1 MDDAAL
7 VPYIVEL
14 WEILEMTTFIGILHI
29 IVALVLIVL
38 VLIQDSKSDGALGM
52 GGSSG
57 SNSLLGA
64 TGAQTLAGKMTVWS
78 AIIFAVTCLT
88 LSVLT
93 ASNTKSVVDSLPLP
107 VSAPATTGGPASTTT
122 APEAAAPATAT
133 APAATEAAPTP
144 AATTK

>member
-1 MDDAAL
+1 
-7 VPYIVEL
+7 
-14 WEILEMTTFIGILHI
+14 MTNFIGILHI
-29 IVALVLIVL
+29 IVALVLIIL

-52 GGSSG
+52 GGSSGG

-78 AIIFAVTCLT
+78 AVIFAVTCLT

-107 VSAPATTGGPASTTT
+107 TAPAAAPVGETTAPAT
-122 APEAAAPATAT
+122 ET
-133 APAATEAAPTP
+133 APAATEAAPAP